1 MKLIKKAYK
10 VWVHSHIGEYP
21 VFSKNDVEPVYA
33 DNASQAKSKCDMW
46 DAKNEDGDDARWIDI
61 HCIRDKE
68 SDKVEHNGHE
78 MFRYQYLQDLIKEKR
93 NNSLLK
99 LKDNDMFYVQD
110 SRQYVGN
117 SVLWHGLN
125 GGGYTTDIKKAHK
138 YTKDEIIKKISNC
151 RDSDVIWSAKHVDAN
166 VSYHVDAQNLD
177 YKYKK

>member
-46 DAKNEDGDDARWIDI
+46 DAKNEDGDDAKWIDI
-61 HCIRDKE
+61 HCVRDKE
-68 SDKVEHNGHE
+68 SDKVEHNGYE
-78 MFRYQYLQDLIKEKR
+78 MYRYQYLQDLIKEKR

-117 SVLWHGLN
+117 SVLWHALN

-138 YTKDEIIKKISNC
+138 YTKDEIIKQFSNC
-151 RDSDVIWSAKHVDAN
+151 RYSDIIWSAKHIDAN

-177 YKYKK
+177 FKYKK